1 MSFFFTYGTRAQCL
15 GVDAGLGGGTAGND
29 LLDLGGCGVGEDT
42 QALTL
47 HLALHLED
55 LGEGHP
61 PDSHNKKLTWLSVLR
76 IRISD

>member
-1 MSFFFTYGTRAQCL
+1 MGKNFFFFTEGTRALCL
-15 GVDAGLGGGTAGND
+15 GVDAGLGGGTAGDD
-29 LLDLGGCGVGEDT
+29 LLDLWGCGVGEYT

-61 PDSHNKKLTWLSVLR
+61 PGRRHNRKLT
-76 IRISD
+76 